1 MRSSFA
7 LAAVLVVLGSVNLA
21 AQDAVE
27 PADRTALGLTV
38 YDGFAQVRDTRRI
51 SARAGEWLVWVEIPD
66 GIDPGTIVLRS
77 EGRRVQTGIQAL
89 DTDVTDPGSLLER
102 AVGRSVTLVGAD
114 GTRTPATLVSPAGPV
129 FRVED
134 RLLVGWDGA
143 IELPEPPGGVRG
155 ERVIRWRLSEDPPA
169 SRMTATYLTDG
180 LSWSADYLAVL
191 SDDAGAM
198 DLEAHVSVR
207 NGSGTAWPDAT
218 LQLVAGEVRRVEGGP
233 LRPMRREAMA
243 EMAVAGAPDLERERL
258 GEVHLYTLDR
268 PVTLER
274 GSTTRVELFA
284 ALEVPVERELILRG
298 LQGWIPER
306 HPEGVPLQHP
316 EVWISFDN
324 ATAAGLG
331 EPLPAGVIHV
341 YREDA
346 RGELQFAGEAPLPH
360 TPADERVRLRVGEA
374 FDVVAERTQT
384 AFRRIDERTR
394 ETAWRIEVRNHE
406 ERARTVQIY
415 EPIPGEW
422 EILEENL
429 SHERID
435 AQTARWTLQV
445 PGGGRAALQYRVRIT
460 R

>member
-1 MRSSFA
+1 MRTSFA
-7 LAAVLVVLGSVNLA
+7 LVATLVLLAAPRLA

-27 PADRTALGLTV
+27 PADRTDLGLTV
-38 YDGFAQVRDTRRI
+38 YDGFAQVRDTRRV
-51 SARAGEWLVWVEIPD
+51 SARAGDWLVWAGIPD

-77 EGRRVQTGIQAL
+77 EGRRLRTGIQAL
-89 DTDVTDPGSLLER
+89 DADVTDPGSLMEQ
-102 AVGRSVTLVGAD
+102 AVGRRVTLVGPD
-114 GTRTPATLVSPAGPV
+114 GARTPATLVSPAGPV

-155 ERVIRWRLSEDPPA
+155 QRVVRWRLSENPA
-169 SRMTATYLTDG
+169 AARVTATYLTDG
-180 LSWSADYLAVL
+180 LSWAADYLAVL
-191 SDDAGAM
+191 SDATGAM

-207 NGSGTAWPDAT
+207 NGSGTGWSDAT
-218 LQLVAGEVRRVEGGP
+218 LQLVAGDVRRFEGGP
-233 LRPMRREAMA
+233 PRPMRREAMA
-243 EMAVAGAPDLERERL
+243 EMAVADAPDFERERL

-274 GSTTRVELFA
+274 GGTTRVELLA
-284 ALEVPVERELILRG
+284 APEVPVERELILRG
-298 LQGWIPER
+298 RQGWIPER

-324 ATAAGLG
+324 AAAAGLG
-331 EPLPAGVIHV
+331 EPLPAGVVHV

-346 RGELQFAGEAPLPH
+346 RDELQFAGEAPIPH
-360 TPADERVRLRVGEA
+360 TPADERVRLRIGEA

-394 ETAWRIEVRNHE
+394 ETTWRIEVRNHE

-429 SHERID
+429 PHERID
-435 AQTARWTLQV
+435 AQTARWTLRV
-445 PGGGRAALQYRVRIT
+445 PAGGSTTLEYRLRIT